1 MGGPEA
7 EAMAIR
13 AARLKAE
20 ARAAVREGGSSDRG
34 VQAFVDQIERAVAG
48 SRPAQLDQMNS
59 RKMHQQFGHVCRASN
74 CTRLFVRQ

>member
-34 VQAFVDQIERAVAG
+34 VQAFVDQIERAAAG
-48 SRPAQLDQMNS
+48 S
-59 RKMHQQFGHVCRASN
+59 
-74 CTRLFVRQ
+74 